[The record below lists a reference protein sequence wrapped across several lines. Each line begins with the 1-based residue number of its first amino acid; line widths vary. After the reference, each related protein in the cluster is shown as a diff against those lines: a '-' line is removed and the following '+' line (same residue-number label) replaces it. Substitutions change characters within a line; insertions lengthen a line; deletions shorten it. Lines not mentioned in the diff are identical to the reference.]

1 MHRVSC
7 IDSWGSRLDSTACF
21 LDADSSRGSNE
32 ALLERASNFKR
43 SLEAAQ
49 HAFYHDISP
58 EAAGS
63 AAGIR
68 IVAPATAV
76 AAPTAASKPAAAS
89 PSIVEQ
95 LPGGSRAS
103 NAAAVLAKH
112 VTPDVAATG
121 DAAARLAAERPAAA
135 EPEAAAG
142 VRRPERRRRAEGRSL
157 PELLLQTA
165 QAIRSCP
172 EFTEPRQRGTVVRG
186 NAAARPTSALA
197 GPEKA
202 ELASGG
208 TGGLKVTHSD
218 ESLTK
223 CANISSCGET

>member
-7 IDSWGSRLDSTACF
+7 IDNRGSGLDSTACF

-63 AAGIR
+63 AAGIK

-76 AAPTAASKPAAAS
+76 AAPTAASKPAAAP

-103 NAAAVLAKH
+103 NAATVVAKH
-112 VTPDVAATG
+112 VAPDVAATG
-121 DAAARLAAERPAAA
+121 DVAARLAERPAAA

-172 EFTEPRQRGTVVRG
+172 EFTEPRQRRTVVGG
-186 NAAARPTSALA
+186 NAAARQTSALA
-197 GPEKA
+197 EPEKA

-208 TGGLKVTHSD
+208 TGWLKVTHSD
-218 ESLTK
+218 GSLTR
-223 CANISSCGET
+223 CANLSSCGEI

>member
-7 IDSWGSRLDSTACF
+7 IDNQGSRLESTACF

-49 HAFYHDISP
+49 YAFYHDISP
-58 EAAGS
+58 ETAGS
-63 AAGIR
+63 AAGIKV
-68 IVAPATAV
+68 VAPATAV
-76 AAPTAASKPAAAS
+76 ATPTAASKPAAAP
-89 PSIVEQ
+89 PSIVEK

-103 NAAAVLAKH
+103 NAAAVVAKQ
-112 VTPDVAATG
+112 VAPDVAATG
-121 DAAARLAAERPAAA
+121 DAAARLAAERPAA

-157 PELLLQTA
+157 PELLLQTSE
-165 QAIRSCP
+165 AIRSCP
-172 EFTEPRQRGTVVRG
+172 EFTEPRQRRTVVRG
-186 NAAARPTSALA
+186 MAAAQQTSAVA
-197 GPEKA
+197 GPEQA

-218 ESLTK
+218 ESLTR
-223 CANISSCGET
+223 CVDTSSCGEM

>member
-76 AAPTAASKPAAAS
+76 AAPAAASKPAAAS

-103 NAAAVLAKH
+103 NAAAVLANH